1 MTLRL
6 PFLFISATLIAT
18 GAQAFEDIPH
28 QQNNA
33 YVWDSYGNIVRD
45 RDGNCVRT
53 IHWKEDTV
61 PCGGEPKA
69 VVNAEA
75 PMPKKA
81 EPVAESAKAVEEPV
95 VEEVAAAVAVVEV
108 AKPADF
114 SGFFKTDSFE
124 LTDEA
129 KSKLDGYAEYLQAN
143 PDTTLQIRGFTDSH
157 GSAAY
162 NQKLSQKRAD
172 SVKNYLESKDVDAKR
187 MESIGEGEKYP
198 VADNATSAGRAKNRR
213 VELTV
218 TE

>member
-28 QQNNA
+28 QQNKA

-53 IHWKEDTV
+53 IHWKEDTA
-61 PCGGEPKA
+61 PCGGKSKA
-69 VVNAEA
+69 TVEAEA
-75 PMPKKA
+75 PVPKKS
-81 EPVAESAKAVEEPV
+81 EPAKAVEEPV
-95 VEEVAAAVAVVEV
+95 VEEVVAAVAVVEV

-129 KSKLDGYAEYLQAN
+129 KSKLDDYAEYLQAN

-187 MESIGEGEKYP
+187 MEAIGEGEKYP
-198 VADNATSAGRAKNRR
+198 VADNATAAGRAENRR

>member
-28 QQNNA
+28 QKNEA
-33 YVWDSYGNIVRD
+33 YVWDSYGNVVRD

-61 PCGGEPKA
+61 PCGGQPKA
-69 VVNAEA
+69 TVEA
-75 PMPKKA
+75 AAPVPKKA
-81 EPVAESAKAVEEPV
+81 EPVAKAAEEPV
-95 VEEVAAAVAVVEV
+95 VEEVAVVEV
-108 AKPADF
+108 AKPSDF

-124 LTDEA
+124 LTDKA
-129 KSKLDGYAEYLQAN
+129 KSKLDDYAEYLQAN
-143 PDTTLQIRGFTDSH
+143 PDSGLQIRGFTDSK

-172 SVKNYLESKDVDAKR
+172 AVKNYLESKDVDAKR
-187 MESIGEGEKYP
+187 MEAIGEGEKYP
-198 VADNATSAGRAKNRR
+198 VADNATADGRAKNRR